1 MAVERVRAAGLGQLG
16 VVTERRGDGTLLM
29 RSAEALG
36 SIPAS
41 LTSRLM
47 HWAGRAPERTF
58 IAERDAD
65 GGWRRI
71 TYGEARSAVL
81 RIAASLLTR
90 DLSAERPI
98 LILSGNSIRHA
109 LLALA
114 AMHVGIPYA
123 PISTAY
129 SLVSTDF
136 GKLRHIVAKL
146 TPGLVFAE
154 DFGAY
159 ARAIAAAV
167 PAGIEIVAGYSGSE
181 IKATSFDSLM
191 ETGNFE
197 AVDVSHARV
206 GPDTIAKFL
215 FTSGS
220 TGVPKGVINTQRML
234 CSNQAMLAQWL
245 QFLVDEPPVL
255 LDWLP
260 WNHTFG
266 SNHNF
271 GLVLWN
277 GGTLHIDDGRPLPD
291 AIEATVRNLR
301 EVSPTIYF
309 NVPKGY
315 EMLLPHLERDAALRQ
330 SYLRQLR
337 FNFYS
342 GATLAPHIAAG
353 LDRVAL
359 SERGRT
365 VLMVTAYGAT
375 ETAPAALVPTEATAG
390 LGVVGLPLPGITV
403 KLIPENGKLEARL
416 TGPTITPG
424 YWREPA
430 LSAAAF
436 DDEGFYRMGDALRFA
451 RDGDP
456 GGGLV
461 FDGRLAEDF
470 KLATGTW
477 VHAAQVRLAALT
489 ALAPLARD
497 IVLAGHDRDWLS
509 VLIFPDLD
517 ACRALAPD
525 VPMPDILASQAVR
538 DAFRHRL
545 AGLAPQATGSS
556 TRIERAIVLAEPPS
570 IDAGE
575 ITDKGSLNQRAVLE
589 RRAAVVTDLYAD
601 PSPPSVIAAE

>member
-1 MAVERVRAAGLGQLG
+1 
-16 VVTERRGDGTLLM
+16 M

-36 SIPAS
+36 DIPAS

-47 HWAGRAPERTF
+47 HWAERVPERTF
-58 IAERDAD
+58 LAERDAD

-71 TYGEARSAVL
+71 TYGEACEAVL

-90 DLSAERPI
+90 DLSTERPI

-109 LLALA
+109 LLGLA

-129 SLVSTDF
+129 SLVSTDY

-159 ARAIAAAV
+159 ARAMAAAV
-167 PAGIEIVAGYSGSE
+167 PAGIEIVAAHNGPE
-181 IKATSFDSLM
+181 IRVTSFDALLAAGLS
-191 ETGNFE
+191 E
-197 AVDVSHARV
+197 AVDASHAGV

-245 QFLVDEPPVL
+245 PFLVDEPPVL

-277 GGTLHIDDGRPLPD
+277 GGTLHIDDGRPLPG

-315 EMLLPHLERDAALRQ
+315 EMLLPHLERDALLRR
-330 SYLRQLR
+330 SYLKSLR

-342 GATLAPHIAAG
+342 GATLAPHIADG

-359 SERGRT
+359 SELGQT
-365 VLMVTAYGAT
+365 VLMVTAYGST

-390 LGVVGLPLPGITV
+390 VGVVG
-403 KLIPENGKLEARL
+403 
-416 TGPTITPG
+416 
-424 YWREPA
+424 
-430 LSAAAF
+430 
-436 DDEGFYRMGDALRFA
+436 
-451 RDGDP
+451 
-456 GGGLV
+456 
-461 FDGRLAEDF
+461 
-470 KLATGTW
+470 
-477 VHAAQVRLAALT
+477 
-489 ALAPLARD
+489 
-497 IVLAGHDRDWLS
+497 
-509 VLIFPDLD
+509 
-517 ACRALAPD
+517 
-525 VPMPDILASQAVR
+525 VPFLAS
-538 DAFRHRL
+538 
-545 AGLAPQATGSS
+545 P
-556 TRIERAIVLAEPPS
+556 
-570 IDAGE
+570 
-575 ITDKGSLNQRAVLE
+575 
-589 RRAAVVTDLYAD
+589 
-601 PSPPSVIAAE
+601 